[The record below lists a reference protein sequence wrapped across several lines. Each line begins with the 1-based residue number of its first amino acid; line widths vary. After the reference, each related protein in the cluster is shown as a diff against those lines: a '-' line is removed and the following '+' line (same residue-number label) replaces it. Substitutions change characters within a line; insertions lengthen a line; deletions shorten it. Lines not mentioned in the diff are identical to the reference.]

1 MLAAVKEG
9 QHSLTAVAN
18 HVKLSISRVGR
29 IVQQAGRGGVMA

>member
-18 HVKLSISRVGR
+18 HVKLSISRVSR
-29 IVQQAGRGGVMA
+29 IVQQAGRGGVGA